1 MPVVRPRRPGRRAVA
16 LVGAALLVVGTA
28 SCGWLDQEPT
38 DRILVVGDSV
48 TYQSRA
54 WVVKSLGGE
63 DEVDLQAITGKR
75 TDELLDGAEAGVSH
89 DPRAAIFMPG
99 YNDVLQNRV
108 GRSAL
113 PQMMDLAGQTP
124 CAVWLL
130 IPVKGVYDPAF
141 AEDWNQRV
149 RDEAAAYPNVHVV
162 DDWARLVDDSQDYA
176 LVKTEDG
183 VHPNGLGRQAVG
195 KVMADTLERECPGS

>member
-1 MPVVRPRRPGRRAVA
+1 MRLRGKAIAITALAVTVLGSA
-16 LVGAALLVVGTA
+16 LTG
-28 SCGWLDQEPT
+28 CGLFDDPKS

-54 WVVKSLGGE
+54 WVVKALGGG
-63 DEVDLQAITGKR
+63 DEVDLQAISGKR
-75 TDELLDGAEAGVSH
+75 TDELLEGAEDGVSH
-89 DPRAAIFMPG
+89 GPRSGIFMPG
-99 YNDVLQNRV
+99 YNDVLQNKV
-108 GRSAL
+108 GQSAL
-113 PQMMDLAGQTP
+113 PQMMDLAAQVP
-124 CAVWLL
+124 CSVWLL

-149 RDEAAAYPNVHVV
+149 RDEAGSHPNVHVV

-183 VHPNGLGRQAVG
+183 VHPNDLGRKAVG
-195 KVMADTLERECPGS
+195 EVMARSLKRECPDSGD